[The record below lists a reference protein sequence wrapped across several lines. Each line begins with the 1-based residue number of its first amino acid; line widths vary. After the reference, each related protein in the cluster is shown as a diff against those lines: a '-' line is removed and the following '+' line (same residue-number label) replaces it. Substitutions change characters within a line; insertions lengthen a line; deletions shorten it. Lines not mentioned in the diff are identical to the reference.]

1 MLTPSPLDGMLVHRK
16 MQPSSP
22 PHIMVSVALRCVTLR
37 YFSSFSNKIPV
48 TSFEARCD
56 RLVRVVL
63 WMSRCDPKS
72 AICRFEISALKVFG
86 QVTSTLNKRT
96 FRECIDAIVKSFPEE
111 DVFESLIN
119 FLTTSVEVRLHLMC
133 ITFPS

>member
-1 MLTPSPLDGMLVHRK
+1 
-16 MQPSSP
+16 
-22 PHIMVSVALRCVTLR
+22 
-37 YFSSFSNKIPV
+37 
-48 TSFEARCD
+48 
-56 RLVRVVL
+56 
-63 WMSRCDPKS
+63 MSRYDPKS

-119 FLTTSVEVRLHLMC
+119 FLTTSVEVRLHLMR
-133 ITFPS
+133 ITFASWNKLGGFARVYSKVF